1 MKVLYEKKIL
11 SILGIASK
19 TGKIVLGQK
28 ALKTYISSFQRK
40 KFLVFASD
48 HGESVDALI
57 QKCKTY
63 GVPFVKLKVNKAD
76 LGKAVG
82 KSEVSAVGIVEE
94 TFIEG
99 IKKIIEESSIGG
111 I

>member
-1 MKVLYEKKIL
+1 MKIYEKKVL
-11 SILGIASK
+11 SILGIAAK
-19 TGKIVLGQK
+19 TGKIVFGQK

-48 HGESVDALI
+48 HGESVNSLI

-63 GVPFVKLKVNKAD
+63 GVPFAKLDVSKAE

-82 KSEVSAVGIVEE
+82 KYEISAVGIVEG

-99 IKKIIEESSIGG
+99 IEKVIEESSSGG